1 MRMLGAIPT
10 GALTQPP
17 RFDSNDTFAC
27 PQPLEDDSPPPR
39 LCKGTQHISC
49 SLSPA
54 WSARRLI
61 ERRFPLFLPALSNAL
76 SLLLHSAATN
86 A

>member
-27 PQPLEDDSPPPR
+27 PQPLEDESPFCVKAP
-39 LCKGTQHISC
+39 TTYHA
-49 SLSPA
+49 LSPA

-61 ERRFPLFLPALSNAL
+61 RHDVSPHPACTLSN
-76 SLLLHSAATN
+76 SLTAPPYSSH
-86 A
+86 

>member
-27 PQPLEDDSPPPR
+27 PQPLEDDSPPVCVKAPN
-39 LCKGTQHISC
+39 TYHA
-49 SLSPA
+49 LSP
-54 WSARRLI
+54 
-61 ERRFPLFLPALSNAL
+61 LPGLQDD
-76 SLLLHSAATN
+76 
-86 A
+86 